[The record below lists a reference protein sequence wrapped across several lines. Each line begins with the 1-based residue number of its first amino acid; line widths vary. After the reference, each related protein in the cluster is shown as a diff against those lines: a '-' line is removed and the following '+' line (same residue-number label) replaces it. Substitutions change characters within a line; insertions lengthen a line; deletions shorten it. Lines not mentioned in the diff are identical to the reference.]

1 MIRSIRT
8 KVIISMMSLVIL
20 SGMFLGYVNYMD
32 SEKLAIDIIKRNNK
46 AELENIN
53 EYYFEKLIFDMEY
66 IVEAWANNPQ
76 ITNYVKSDDN
86 HYVRSI
92 PEDFINIYE
101 KWLGLTESMKNV
113 TWLYYALEEDGSIY
127 IAPVDETM
135 PLDYDARS
143 RDWYK
148 GTANKHGEI
157 FWTEPYIDA
166 GDSGKLLQ
174 TVSKAVYKDNKLRG
188 VVGLDIELEKFT
200 EIIEGL
206 SYSKQSNIFL
216 LNEKLEVLA
225 SNENAP
231 ENLSIYAKKAVSG
244 EQELFTLDKIQ
255 YVSTYVPISINNWKL
270 VALTQTNLNEELNS
284 IRDRILTIVLLT
296 ILLGII
302 MSLILSRNLLKPL
315 RSLILTT
322 EKVSDG
328 DFKVRSTIT
337 SNDEFSVLS
346 MSFNSMLDDIENL
359 IAQRDENYIKTVT
372 VLANAIEASDEYTR
386 GHCDRVGDIALQI
399 ANKLNLTSKQKNDLR
414 FACILHDVGK
424 IGISDRILNKPGSL
438 TDAEYEIIKKHP
450 EIGFEIIKEID
461 FLEEPANIMLEHH
474 ERIDGRGYPQ
484 GLKDEDIRIEAKI
497 LAVADTY
504 DSISSARV
512 YRDRIFTKDEIREEL
527 LKSIGTQLD
536 EEVVIALLEILEDDM
551 KN

>member
-76 ITNYVKSDDN
+76 ITNYVKTDDN

-127 IAPVDETM
+127 IAP
-135 PLDYDARS
+135 
-143 RDWYK
+143 
-148 GTANKHGEI
+148 
-157 FWTEPYIDA
+157 
-166 GDSGKLLQ
+166 
-174 TVSKAVYKDNKLRG
+174 
-188 VVGLDIELEKFT
+188 
-200 EIIEGL
+200 
-206 SYSKQSNIFL
+206 KQSNIFL

-231 ENLSIYAKKAVSG
+231 ENLSTYAKKAVSG

-438 TDAEYEIIKKHP
+438 SDAEYEIIKKHP

>member
-66 IVEAWANNPQ
+66 IVETWANNPQ

-92 PEDFINIYE
+92 PEDFINVYE

-148 GTANKHGEI
+148 GTVDKLGEI

-174 TVSKAVYKDNKLRG
+174 TVSKAVYKDNELRG

-231 ENLSIYAKKAVSG
+231 ENLSTYAKKAVSG

-359 IAQRDENYIKTVT
+359 LAQRDENYIKTVT

-399 ANKLNLTSKQKNDLR
+399 ADKLNLTSKQKNDLR

-424 IGISDRILNKPGSL
+424 IGISDRILNKPDSL

>member
-1 MIRSIRT
+1 M
-8 KVIISMMSLVIL
+8 
-20 SGMFLGYVNYMD
+20 
-32 SEKLAIDIIKRNNK
+32 
-46 AELENIN
+46 
-53 EYYFEKLIFDMEY
+53 
-66 IVEAWANNPQ
+66 
-76 ITNYVKSDDN
+76 
-86 HYVRSI
+86 
-92 PEDFINIYE
+92 
-101 KWLGLTESMKNV
+101 
-113 TWLYYALEEDGSIY
+113 
-127 IAPVDETM
+127 
-135 PLDYDARS
+135 
-143 RDWYK
+143 
-148 GTANKHGEI
+148 
-157 FWTEPYIDA
+157 
-166 GDSGKLLQ
+166 
-174 TVSKAVYKDNKLRG
+174 
-188 VVGLDIELEKFT
+188 
-200 EIIEGL
+200 
-206 SYSKQSNIFL
+206 
-216 LNEKLEVLA
+216 A

-231 ENLSIYAKKAVSG
+231 ENLSTYAKKAVSS

-399 ANKLNLTSKQKNDLR
+399 ADKLNLTSKQKNDLR

-424 IGISDRILNKPGSL
+424 IGISDRILNKPGPL